1 MADVEENVKLNSKE
15 TVESSSG
22 EEVNGDFN
30 NGENDET
37 VKTFKDLV
45 GLPEEKQE
53 TLFWLNKRAPA

>member
-1 MADVEENVKLNSKE
+1 MAEVEENVKLNSKE

-30 NGENDET
+30 SGGNDET

-45 GLPEEKQE
+45 GLPEVKQE
-53 TLFWLNKRAPA
+53 TSFWHYKRAPA